1 MRRTT
6 LLCLIST
13 FLSAV
18 CFSAAAQDVRVDS
31 LLFEAAKCE
40 RIVFDAPNPL
50 EANDALIRKAELY
63 KQAGL
68 YAEALST
75 LDRVRLFLVP
85 ADRRTEI
92 TIQKSLCAFLGG
104 NYDASLSYLEELG
117 IQTEYVE
124 PKLKKDWL
132 GMALT
137 FLVPAGYIYAGAP
150 GEGAVSTA
158 LNAGSVA
165 WVIVNLN
172 AGLPV
177 TALLGGALALSYTF
191 LGSQE
196 RVAELIA
203 IHNSS
208 KVSDAKRDAAAKAL
222 LGLL

>member
-1 MRRTT
+1 M
-6 LLCLIST
+6 CLIST
-13 FLSAV
+13 FLFAAFNAS
-18 CFSAAAQDVRVDS
+18 AAQDVDS
-31 LLFEAAKCE
+31 LLFEAAKRE
-40 RIVFDAPNPL
+40 RIVFEAQNPI
-50 EANDALIRKAELY
+50 EVNDALLQKAEFY

-68 YAEALST
+68 YKEALQT
-75 LDRVRLFLVP
+75 LERVRVYLVP
-85 ADRRTEI
+85 ADRRADLTV
-92 TIQKSLCAFLGG
+92 QKSLLAFLAGD
-104 NYDASLSYLEELG
+104 YDASLSYLEELG
-117 IQTEYVE
+117 VQTEYVE
-124 PKLKKDWL
+124 PKLKKDWI

-158 LNAGSVA
+158 LNAASVA
-165 WVIVNLN
+165 WIVVNLN

-191 LGSQE
+191 LGAQE

-208 KVSDAKRDAAAKAL
+208 KISEAKREAAAQTL

>member
-1 MRRTT
+1 MRRIT

-13 FLSAV
+13 FLFAT
-18 CFSAAAQDVRVDS
+18 FNARAAQNAGDS

-40 RIVFDAPNPL
+40 RIVFEAANPL
-50 EANDALIRKAELY
+50 EANAALLGKAECY

-68 YAEALST
+68 YREALAT
-75 LDRVRLFLVP
+75 LERVRLYALP
-85 ADRRTEI
+85 AGRRADI
-92 TIQKSLCAFLGG
+92 TVQKSLCAFLAGD
-104 NYDASLSYLEELG
+104 YDASMSYLQEIG
-117 IQTEYVE
+117 VQTEYVE
-124 PKLKKDWL
+124 PRLKKDWL

-165 WVIVNLN
+165 WIVLNLN

-191 LGSQE
+191 LGAQE

-208 KVSDAKRDAAAKAL
+208 VIDQAKREAAAGAL

>member
-1 MRRTT
+1 MRRIT

-13 FLSAV
+13 FLFAT
-18 CFSAAAQDVRVDS
+18 FSARGAQNAVDS
-31 LLFEAAKCE
+31 LLYEAAKCE
-40 RIVFDAPNPL
+40 RIVFEAANPL
-50 EANDALIRKAELY
+50 EANDALLAKADIY

-68 YAEALST
+68 YRDALST
-75 LDRVRLFLVP
+75 LERVRIYLVP
-85 ADRRTEI
+85 ADRRPEI
-92 TIQKSLCAFLGG
+92 TIQKSLCAFLAGD
-104 NYDASLSYLEELG
+104 YDASMSYLEEIG
-117 IQTEYVE
+117 VQTEYVE

-158 LNAGSVA
+158 MNAASVA
-165 WVIVNLN
+165 WIVVNLN

-191 LGSQE
+191 LGAQE

-203 IHNSS
+203 DHNSS
-208 KVSDAKRDAAAKAL
+208 KISEAKREAAVQAL

>member
-1 MRRTT
+1 M
-6 LLCLIST
+6 CLIST
-13 FLSAV
+13 FLFAAFNAS
-18 CFSAAAQDVRVDS
+18 AAQDVDS
-31 LLFEAAKCE
+31 LLFEAAKRE
-40 RIVFDAPNPL
+40 RIVF
-50 EANDALIRKAELY
+50 EARSPIEVNDALLQKAEFY

-68 YAEALST
+68 YKEALQT
-75 LDRVRLFLVP
+75 LERVRVYLVP
-85 ADRRTEI
+85 ADSRSNLTV
-92 TIQKSLCAFLGG
+92 QKSLFAFLAGD
-104 NYDASLSYLEELG
+104 YDASLSYLEELG
-117 IQTEYVE
+117 VHTEYVE
-124 PKLKKDWL
+124 PKLKKDWI

-158 LNAGSVA
+158 LNAASVA
-165 WVIVNLN
+165 WIVVNLN

-191 LGSQE
+191 LGAQE

-208 KVSDAKRDAAAKAL
+208 KISEAKREAAAQAL

>member
-1 MRRTT
+1 MRRIT

-13 FLSAV
+13 FLFAICNSV
-18 CFSAAAQDVRVDS
+18 SAQDAKDS

-40 RIVFDAPNPL
+40 RIVFEAANPGEVN
-50 EANDALIRKAELY
+50 EALLFKAELY

-68 YAEALST
+68 YKEALQT
-75 LDRVRLFLVP
+75 LERMRLYMVKGDLRSDV
-85 ADRRTEI
+85 I
-92 TIQKSLCAFLGG
+92 LQKSLLAFLAQD
-104 NYDASLSYLEELG
+104 YDASLSYLEELG
-117 IQTEYVE
+117 IETNYVE
-124 PKLKKDWL
+124 PKLKKDWV
-132 GMALT
+132 GMVLT

-158 LNAGSVA
+158 MNAASVA
-165 WVIVNLN
+165 WIVTQLN

-177 TALLGGALALSYTF
+177 TALLGGALALSYTY
-191 LGSQE
+191 LGAQE

-208 KVSDAKRDAAAKAL
+208 KVSAAKRDAAGKAL

>member
-40 RIVFDAPNPL
+40 RIVFDATNPL

-68 YAEALST
+68 YGEALST

>member
-1 MRRTT
+1 MRRTA

-18 CFSAAAQDVRVDS
+18 CISGKAQDVRDS

-40 RIVFDAPNPL
+40 RIVFEASNPG
-50 EANDALIRKAELY
+50 EVNDALLTKANLY

-68 YAEALST
+68 YKDALQT
-75 LDRVRLFLVP
+75 LERVRLYTVKLDFRSDVIL
-85 ADRRTEI
+85 
-92 TIQKSLCAFLGG
+92 QKSLLAFLAGD
-104 NYDASLSYLEELG
+104 YDASISYLEELG
-117 IQTEYVE
+117 VRTNYVE
-124 PKLKKDWL
+124 PKLKKDWV

-158 LNAGSVA
+158 MNAASVA
-165 WVIVNLN
+165 WIVTQLN

-177 TALLGGALALSYTF
+177 TALLGGALALSYTY
-191 LGSQE
+191 LGAQE

-208 KVSDAKRDAAAKAL
+208 KVSAAKRDAAAQAL

>member
-1 MRRTT
+1 MRRIT

-13 FLSAV
+13 FLFAA
-18 CFSAAAQDVRVDS
+18 FDASAAQNVDS
-31 LLFEAAKCE
+31 LLFEAAKRE
-40 RIVFDAPNPL
+40 RIVF
-50 EANDALIRKAELY
+50 EAQSPVEVNEALIEKAEFY

-68 YAEALST
+68 YSEALKT
-75 LDRVRLFLVP
+75 LERVRLYLVKS
-85 ADRRTEI
+85 DLRSEI
-92 TIQKSLCAFLGG
+92 IIQKSLCAYLDGD
-104 NYDASLSYLEELG
+104 YDASISYLEELG
-117 IQTEYVE
+117 VQTEYVE
-124 PKLKKDWL
+124 PKLKKDWV

-165 WVIVNLN
+165 WVVVNLG

-208 KVSDAKRDAAAKAL
+208 KVSGAKRDAAAKAL

>member
-1 MRRTT
+1 MRRTA
-6 LLCLIST
+6 LLCLIFT
-13 FLSAV
+13 FLSAAG
-18 CFSAAAQDVRVDS
+18 FRAAAQDVDS

-40 RIVFDAPNPL
+40 RIVFEAANPL
-50 EANDALIRKAELY
+50 EANDALLQKTEIY

-68 YAEALST
+68 YKEALQT
-75 LDRVRLFLVP
+75 LERVRLYAVAP
-85 ADRRTEI
+85 DRRANI
-92 TIQKSLCAFLGG
+92 TVQKSLLAFLSAD
-104 NYDASLSYLEELG
+104 YDASLSYLEELG
-117 IQTEYVE
+117 VQTEYVE

-158 LNAGSVA
+158 LNAAAVT
-165 WVIVNLN
+165 WIVTQLN

-191 LGSQE
+191 LGAQE

-208 KVSDAKRDAAAKAL
+208 KISEAKREAAAQAL